1 VEYNRVEHDER
12 TREAQHAESDRFFD
26 GLEDKLDE
34 VPDEIRAMDGF
45 DIHEFLSDH
54 RDQSGWDALM
64 DLLKACARLSIAQGN
79 AERDARAEINFRS
92 SHLASLILALKEKDV
107 RDDHE

>member
-1 VEYNRVEHDER
+1 MEYNRQEHDER
-12 TREAQHAESDRFFD
+12 TREAQHAESDRFFSTLD
-26 GLEDKLDE
+26 DKLDE
-34 VPDEIRAMDGF
+34 VPDEIQAMNGF

-64 DLLKACARLSIAQGN
+64 ELLKACAKLSVAQGN
-79 AERDARAEINFRS
+79 AERDARDEIKFRAN
-92 SHLASLILALKEKDV
+92 HLAGLILAIKEKDV